1 MRSSVVA
8 VLGVVSAGLVVG
20 VLLSVQSTPVDSVSG
35 ECEALEQEIKA
46 NQSFNGSLQCYPPGV
61 IDVNLSEQID
71 QRTEL
76 QCVCRNVYRG
86 EERVFPVTRSQGP

>member
-8 VLGVVSAGLVVG
+8 LLGVVSAGLVVG

-86 EERVFPVTRSQGP
+86 EERVFPVTRSRGP

>member
-1 MRSSVVA
+1 MRSSVAA

-61 IDVNLSEQID
+61 IDLNLSEQID

-86 EERVFPVTRSQGP
+86 EERVFPVTRSRGP

>member
-8 VLGVVSAGLVVG
+8 LLGVLSAGLVVG

-86 EERVFPVTRSQGP
+86 EERVFPVTRSRGP

>member
-1 MRSSVVA
+1 MHSSVVA
-8 VLGVVSAGLVVG
+8 LLGVVSAGLVVG

-35 ECEALEQEIKA
+35 ECEALEQEIRA

-61 IDVNLSEQID
+61 IDVNLSEEID
-71 QRTEL
+71 ERTEL

-86 EERVFPVTRSQGP
+86 EERVFPVTRSRGP

>member
-8 VLGVVSAGLVVG
+8 LLGVVSAGLVVG

-61 IDVNLSEQID
+61 IDVNLSAQID

-86 EERVFPVTRSQGP
+86 EERVFPVTRSRGP

>member
-8 VLGVVSAGLVVG
+8 LLGVLSAGLVVG
-20 VLLSVQSTPVDSVSG
+20 VLLSVQSTPFDSVSG

-61 IDVNLSEQID
+61 IDVNLTEQID

-86 EERVFPVTRSQGP
+86 EERVFPVTRSRGP